1 MLKRKREEYKII
13 KKKLPRKEAF
23 FVGKE
28 LIEMVNSS
36 YIRVYFIIYVSIR
49 IN

>member
-13 KKKLPRKEAF
+13 KKLPRKEAF

-28 LIEMVNSS
+28 LIEMFNSIAKS
-36 YIRVYFIIYVSIR
+36 LFNYLCFYK
-49 IN
+49 N